1 METSEAAVASAEL
14 SPSHGER
21 LDKSLV
27 RSVAWVAFTKWA
39 SQIVVWGSTVLVA
52 RILAPEDYGVVTVA
66 GVYLGVLTLMT
77 EFGINSGVVAL
88 REQTEHEL
96 AQLNTVAV
104 LVSLAGFAIAC
115 ALAKLAGSFF
125 ASPQLPAV
133 LIVMSI
139 SFVISAFQSVP
150 NALLQRELR
159 FRLLSI
165 IDGLRAITIA
175 FATVAFALAGFRYWT
190 LVLSAVLGTL
200 FSTVVILSNRRC
212 RFAWP
217 RWSELR
223 EQIHFSST
231 VLIGSLSWYWYSNAD
246 FIVAGRMLGQAA
258 LGSYSIA
265 WNFANAP
272 LERITSLVGRVTP
285 AYYSAVKQDNAALR
299 RFLLGPTEAIAIVA
313 FPAMIGMALVARDAV
328 PVLLGAKWQSAIL
341 PLELLALYACFR
353 SVMPLLPQVLLVTG
367 EFKFALWVGLV
378 MAVVMPAAF
387 WIGSRWGLAGVAA
400 GWVIAYPFCA
410 LPLYVRTAKTIEL
423 STRDYISALRP
434 AIEGTLA
441 MAAIVL
447 TVKLAMPAGVLAGAR
462 LSAQVAAGALAYPA
476 FLWIFH
482 RERVRRFVRAVRAL
496 RA

>member
-1 METSEAAVASAEL
+1 METSEAPVAATELTSAH
-14 SPSHGER
+14 SER
-21 LDKSLV
+21 LDQSLV
-27 RSVAWVAFTKWA
+27 RSVAWSASTKWA

-66 GVYLGVLTLMT
+66 GVYMGVLTLMT
-77 EFGINSGVVAL
+77 EFGINSGVIAL

-104 LVSLAGFAIAC
+104 LVSLVGFAIAC
-115 ALAKLAGSFF
+115 ALAGVAGSFF
-125 ASPQLPAV
+125 GSPQLPAV
-133 LIVMSI
+133 LIAMST

-165 IDGLRAITIA
+165 IDGLRAVTIA
-175 FATVAFALAGFRYWT
+175 FATVALALAGFRYWT

-200 FSTVVILSNRRC
+200 FSTVLVLLNRRC

-217 RWSELR
+217 RWSELK

-246 FIVAGRMLGQAA
+246 FVVAGRMLGQAA

-285 AYYSAVKQDNAALR
+285 AYFSAVKRDNAALR
-299 RFLLGPTEAIAIVA
+299 RFLLRPTEGIAIVT
-313 FPAMIGMALVARDAV
+313 FPAMIGMALVAGDAV

-341 PLELLALYACFR
+341 PLQLLALYACFR

-387 WIGSRWGLAGVAA
+387 WVGSHWGLAGVAA

-410 LPLYVRTAKTIEL
+410 LPLYLRTAKTIEL
-423 STRDYISALRP
+423 PTREYIGALRP
-434 AIEGTLA
+434 AIEGTIA
-441 MAAIVL
+441 MAAVVIA
-447 TVKLAMPAGVLAGAR
+447 VKLTMPAGVSGGAR
-462 LSAQVAAGALAYPA
+462 LSAQIAAGALAYPA
-476 FLWIFH
+476 FIWSFH
-482 RERVRRFVRAVRAL
+482 RERLRRFL
-496 RA
+496 RAARSLRA